1 MRRRD
6 KGSSGV
12 MPNLSCVPPT
22 VRPVTVLSTGGT
34 IAMSGERATPALD
47 ADALLAGVPALADV
61 AGLRARSV
69 TGVPGAHLSAADAL
83 AIARA
88 ALAETAAG
96 RGVVIT
102 HGTDTL
108 EETAV
113 LCDILHSRPEPIVL
127 TGAIR
132 PSGAP
137 GADGPA
143 NLLDAVAAA
152 GAPQAANAGVL
163 VAFAGE
169 LHAARAVRK
178 GSSISPAAFGSPA
191 TGPVGTVAEGRV
203 RIAARPVRPAEPL
216 PVPDALDG
224 RVPIV
229 PTYLG
234 DDGLALRAA
243 LRDGAD
249 AIVFV
254 ALGAGHVAPA
264 VLAAL
269 REAAAAV
276 PVALTVRPERGVLLH
291 ATYGFEGAEGDLRAS
306 GALSAAG
313 LSPQAARMVL
323 LAGVATGADA
333 ATLARALELQI

>member
-1 MRRRD
+1 
-6 KGSSGV
+6 
-12 MPNLSCVPPT
+12 
-22 VRPVTVLSTGGT
+22 VTVLSTGGT
-34 IAMSGERATPALD
+34 IAMSGARATPTLD
-47 ADALLAGVPALADV
+47 AAALLAEVPPLAEV
-61 AGLRARSV
+61 PGLQARSIAAL
-69 TGVPGAHLSAADAL
+69 PGAHLSAADAL
-83 AIARA
+83 RIAAA
-88 ALAETAAG
+88 ALAETRSG

-113 LCDILHSRPEPIVL
+113 LCDVLHARAEPIVL

-132 PSGAP
+132 PASAP

-152 GAPQAANAGVL
+152 GAPQTAGLGAL

-178 GSSISPAAFGSPA
+178 VASISPAAFGSPL
-191 TGPVGTVAEGRV
+191 TGPIGSVAEGRV
-203 RIAARPVRPAEPL
+203 RIAVRPLRPPVALAL
-216 PVPDALDG
+216 PAALDAH
-224 RVPIV
+224 VPIV

-234 DDGLALRAA
+234 DDGAGLRAA

-249 AIVFV
+249 AIVCV
-254 ALGAGHVAPA
+254 AFGAGHLSVP

-269 REAAAAV
+269 RAVARAV

-291 ATYGFEGAEGDLRAS
+291 ETYGFEGAEGDLRAS
-306 GALSAAG
+306 GALPAAS

-323 LAGVATGADA
+323 LAALGGGAEPSALAGALDA
-333 ATLARALELQI
+333 QI

>member
-1 MRRRD
+1 M
-6 KGSSGV
+6 V
-12 MPNLSCVPPT
+12 HAA
-22 VRPVTVLSTGGT
+22 RPVTILSTGGT
-34 IAMSGERATPALD
+34 IAMAGARATPALD
-47 ADALLAGVPALADV
+47 VDALLAGIPALADV
-61 AGLRARSV
+61 PGLRAR
-69 TGVPGAHLSAADAL
+69 GLLELPGAHLSAADAL

-88 ALAETAAG
+88 AVAEAADG

-113 LCDILHSRPEPIVL
+113 LCDVLHGGLEPIVL

-132 PSGAP
+132 PSSAP

-143 NLLDAVAAA
+143 NLLDAVTVA
-152 GAPQAANAGVL
+152 GAARCHNLGAV
-163 VAFAGE
+163 VVFAGE
-169 LHAARAVRK
+169 IHAARAVRK
-178 GSSISPAAFGSPA
+178 VASLSPAAFGSPGR
-191 TGPVGTVAEGRV
+191 GPLGTVAEGRV
-203 RIAARPVRPAEPL
+203 RVTAAPPRRPAPL
-216 PVPDALDG
+216 PLPEVLPA

-234 DDGLALRAA
+234 DDGAGLRAA

-254 ALGAGHVAPA
+254 AFGAGHVSPP

-276 PVALTVRPERGVLLH
+276 PVALTVRPAHGVLAH
-291 ATYGFEGAEGDLRAS
+291 ETYGFEGAEGDLRAS
-306 GALSAAG
+306 GALPAAA
-313 LSPQAARMVL
+313 LSPQAARMIL
-323 LAGVATGADA
+323 LAGVGGGCARDA
-333 ATLARALELQI
+333 LARTLDP